1 MIHNKIK
8 TTDKEICFCG
18 MRNKDNKTIPPQIQ
32 TNLSLKIMNKPIFNE
47 DEECYTSDV

>member
-18 MRNKDNKTIPPQIQ
+18 MRNKDNKTIPPKFRQIY
-32 TNLSLKIMNKPIFNE
+32 L
-47 DEECYTSDV
+47 